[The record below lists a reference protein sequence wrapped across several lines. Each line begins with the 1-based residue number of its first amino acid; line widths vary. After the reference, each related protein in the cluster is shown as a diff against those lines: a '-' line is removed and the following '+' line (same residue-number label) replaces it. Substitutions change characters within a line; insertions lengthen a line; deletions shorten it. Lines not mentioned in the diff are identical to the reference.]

1 MSTQYT
7 GGKSFVDGI
16 IGAVNSVLPAG
27 MVAETK
33 TKLAQALKSELER
46 MDVATR
52 SELEVQEESL
62 RRARKTI
69 KDLEQRVQQL
79 EDRLKDAD

>member
-1 MSTQYT
+1 MNAQYT
-7 GGKSFVDGI
+7 GGKSVVDGL
-16 IGAVNSVLPAG
+16 IGAVNSVLPSG

-62 RRARKTI
+62 RRARKNI
-69 KDLEQRVQQL
+69 KDLEQRVL
-79 EDRLKDAD
+79 ELEERLKDVR